1 MLIANLGLEAAAMK
15 NDGVAHGV
23 NIYCGKCTN
32 KNVAKS
38 LGLEYTELAKII

>member
-1 MLIANLGLEAAAMK
+1 MLIANLGLEAAAK
-15 NDGVAHGV
+15 ANNGVANGV

-38 LGLEYTELAKII
+38 LDLDYTDLFDII